1 MNFKLQAAG
10 CSLLAL
16 SFAITSCRSTDNSID
31 ESGIN
36 KSAFNVKINLKGIE
50 NVEELPVMQ
59 ASANHRGANL
69 GTAQKAIVPFDGD
82 TFVTATLIPKSF
94 VPTQA
99 AVKSRAATI
108 VPKELADGV
117 KYRVIVYDK
126 NGVYKDYKE
135 FTYKKNETDGFILD
149 GGQNY
154 TFVAYSLNTNAS
166 TPNTAVDKAPL
177 NTAKIAGING
187 DLMYFKKN
195 MTVTGNKDNTLDV
208 VLRHQFSKIT
218 TKLDAR
224 QVGNISVV
232 NNAAFTPAFTSA
244 DLSFATDAITYNNSI
259 MSGQSVNFPAPQNQ
273 PIVTSNETQVIAKTN
288 TTTPEGELNIGTVT
302 LDGVSKSLKIN
313 KVNIT
318 PGVKYNLNLRFGP
331 CRQDINPTGF
341 AVKDGVAQNF
351 SFPATDFGFVF
362 DIYSLD
368 NSFNLTING
377 VQLATEEIQFQVG
390 SNTYPQN
397 VKFQDGSA
405 WQSGGIPAIYSM
417 EGDKNNPLIR
427 VVIGKDGSVS
437 MFGSK
442 AAKGPLFPLVLSGT
456 NKFNTITWN
465 TTGTNTVR
473 ATQRVEGAT
482 YMSGQGTGKKIV
494 TCDP

>member
-10 CSLLAL
+10 YSLLAL
-16 SFAITSCRSTDNSID
+16 SFALTSCRSTDNSID

-36 KSAFNVKINLKGIE
+36 KSAFNVKINLKGVE
-50 NVEELPVMQ
+50 NVEELPIMQ
-59 ASANHRGANL
+59 ASANHRGINP
-69 GTAQKAIVPFDGD
+69 GTIQKAVIPFDGD
-82 TFVTATLIPKSF
+82 TFVTATLTPKSSIL
-94 VPTQA
+94 TQA
-99 AVKSRAATI
+99 ATKSIAAKV

-126 NGVYKDYKE
+126 NGAYKDYKE

-149 GGQNY
+149 GDQNY
-154 TFVAYSLNTNAS
+154 TFVAYSLNTTAA
-166 TPNTAVDKAPL
+166 TPNTVVDKSPL

-195 MTVTGNKDNTLDV
+195 MTVTGNKDNTLDI
-208 VLRHQFSKIT
+208 VLRHQFSRIT

-232 NNAAFTPAFTSA
+232 NNAVLTPAFTSA
-244 DLSFATDAITYNNSI
+244 DLNFATDAITYNNSI
-259 MSGQSVNFPAPQNQ
+259 TSGQTVNFPAPQNL
-273 PIVTSNETQVIAKTN
+273 PTVTSDETQVIAKTN
-288 TTTPEGELNIGTVT
+288 TTTPEGILNIGTVT
-302 LDGVSKSLKIN
+302 LDGVSKSLRVD

-331 CRQDINPTGF
+331 CRQDIDPKEF
-341 AVKDGVAQNF
+341 AVKDGVAQDF

-377 VQLATEEIQFQVG
+377 VQLAVNEIQFQVG
-390 SNTYPQN
+390 NATYPQN
-397 VKFQDGSA
+397 IKFQDGSA
-405 WQSGGIPAIYSM
+405 WQYGGIAPIYNM
-417 EGDKNNPLIR
+417 TGTKDTPLVR

-442 AAKGPLFPLVLSGT
+442 VSNGPLFPLVLNGNSF
-456 NKFNTITWN
+456 NKITWN

-482 YMSGQGTGKKIV
+482 NMSGQGTGKRII
-494 TCDP
+494 TCTP